1 MPTKFD
7 FQLIRDKFSNLNKKK
22 AVKIFAVN
30 LIPREKKRPRVH
42 QEGVERSVLLRREVF
57 LTSRGKSYHTRGR
70 QFKIYFI
77 IHEVFLGA
85 HFFPKPYQI
94 HEFPSGVLYREVMS
108 KFSTM
113 VYILH
118 WIGGKSENKLCGGM
132 VELKI
137 KIISIH
143 SHPGHGQWRA
153 D

>member
-1 MPTKFD
+1 MTNS
-7 FQLIRDKFSNLNKKK
+7 LTSIKKNCENFRGK
-22 AVKIFAVN
+22 
-30 LIPREKKRPRVH
+30 LDTTREKKSSRSPRRC
-42 QEGVERSVLLRREVF
+42 GTLCLARREVF

-113 VYILH
+113 VYILC